1 MSLVFLCIL
10 FFWLWE
16 ILQLITSVWILKGP
30 FDKVD
35 IKVLSVEIIHGGER
49 GDGPN
54 DMDDYMK
61 SQGYTFYGKQSY
73 DHMFVKNDLI

>member
-1 MSLVFLCIL
+1 M
-10 FFWLWE
+10 
-16 ILQLITSVWILKGP
+16 
-30 FDKVD
+30 D

-54 DMDDYMK
+54 DLDDYMK
-61 SQGYTFYGKQSY
+61 SQGYTFYDKQSY